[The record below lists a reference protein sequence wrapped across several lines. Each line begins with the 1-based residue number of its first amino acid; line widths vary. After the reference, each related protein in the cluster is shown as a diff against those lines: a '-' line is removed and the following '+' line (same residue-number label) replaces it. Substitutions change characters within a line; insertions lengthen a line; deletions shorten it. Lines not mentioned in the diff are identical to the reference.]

1 MWVSDARV
9 CRFVM
14 PSLVYGTWPRGSI
27 SQCWW
32 PLSRH
37 FWIALLHL
45 LDSGI
50 FLSQI
55 TLGTYIWLMTRCTDM
70 VIPILYDRWS
80 ARHLWSCCNV
90 FTATWVLL
98 RDLFPLHLCGW
109 FLPTYIFDTPLTKGL
124 WMESYIV
131 TPHKSFWPYGS
142 FYLRCVGASFL
153 LVS

>member
-1 MWVSDARV
+1 MWVSDAWV

-14 PSLVYGTWPRGSI
+14 PLRVYGTWPCGSI

-55 TLGTYIWLMTRCTDM
+55 TLGNYIWSMTRCTNM
-70 VIPILYDRWS
+70 VIPILYDVWS
-80 ARHLWSCCNV
+80 ACRLWSCCNV
-90 FTATWVLL
+90 FTATWVLSY
-98 RDLFPLHLCGW
+98 DLVAI
-109 FLPTYIFDTPLTKGL
+109 FLLQLECSLGICSLFTFVVDFHQLTYLTPLWQKVFGWSL
-124 WMESYIV
+124 I
-131 TPHKSFWPYGS
+131 
-142 FYLRCVGASFL
+142 L
-153 LVS
+153 LPP